1 MPARSFLLEECAN
14 VKRVLEETLRFEYG
28 VGGSKDFYE
37 ECSTRLAFITSE
49 IEAADEHDLNSL
61 AINHSLLLE
70 LSKLISRIERSSLGQ
85 YSWPFVDELKEIA
98 SAICAEETL
107 NNSDVVPMV
116 HVLSE
121 GGLTAY
127 AINPE
132 QQRPSAGKRRILTI
146 IFPRTL
152 KHAVLL
158 HSILGHEIG
167 HAIWRSSKHQATL
180 NQALLD
186 AFSASAGHFSAPTAT
201 VSWLYSNSA
210 PVEVRTRLAT
220 LQAQGLAPAQ
230 FFQWASWDAWK
241 EEILCDLI
249 GILTFGP
256 SFIAAECHLLYSID
270 LLGINIGQA
279 HPPVACRVNLFL
291 TAAKILGYCNTV
303 YRNKD
308 VQNAFNSFWGELES
322 YKKADPWFDV
332 FTEAEITTALTE
344 IGRLLNSHP
353 PAAFQ
358 MPDLHL
364 FEHLYLQLK
373 QGIPPVGFKLDREKK
388 PTTSTVDFR
397 HILYAGWL
405 AAKSDASIS
414 FHEINRLCEHAIMQQ
429 AAIKIYKS
437 NHT

>member
-1 MPARSFLLEECAN
+1 MSARSFLLDECEN

-28 VGGSKDFYE
+28 VGGSKDFYD

-49 IEAADEHDLNSL
+49 IKAAGESDLNSL

-85 YSWPFVDELKEIA
+85 YSWPFVDELKKIA
-98 SAICAEETL
+98 TSICAEETL
-107 NNSDVVPMV
+107 DDSDAVPMV
-116 HVLSE
+116 HVISE

-127 AINPE
+127 AIDPE

-167 HAIWRSSKHQATL
+167 HAIWRTSKHQATL
-180 NQALLD
+180 NQALSV
-186 AFSASAGHFSAPTAT
+186 AFTASAGRFSTPNATAAWLYDHSAPI
-201 VSWLYSNSA
+201 
-210 PVEVRTRLAT
+210 EVRARLAM
-220 LQAQGLAPAQ
+220 LQQQGLMPAQ
-230 FFQWASWDAWK
+230 FFRWASWDAWK

-256 SFIAAECHLLYSID
+256 SFIAAECHLLYSVD
-270 LLGINIGQA
+270 LAGTNIGQA

-291 TAAKILGYCNTV
+291 TAAKVLGYRDV
-303 YRNKD
+303 RFRNKD
-308 VQNAFNSFWGELES
+308 LQSAFDSFWSDLET
-322 YKKADPWFDV
+322 YKKTDPWFDV
-332 FTEAEITTALTE
+332 FTEAEITTALTG
-344 IGRLLNSHP
+344 IGQLLNAHP

-358 MPDLHL
+358 NPDPSVI
-364 FEHLYLQLK
+364 EHLYQQLK
-373 QGIPPVGFKLDREKK
+373 RGIPPVGFKLEQGKR
-388 PTTSTVDFR
+388 PVNSAIDFR

-405 AAKSDASIS
+405 IAKEKSPLS
-414 FHEINRLCEHAIMQQ
+414 FHDVNRLCEHAIMQQ
-429 AAIKIYKS
+429 AAIDIYKS
-437 NHT
+437 EK